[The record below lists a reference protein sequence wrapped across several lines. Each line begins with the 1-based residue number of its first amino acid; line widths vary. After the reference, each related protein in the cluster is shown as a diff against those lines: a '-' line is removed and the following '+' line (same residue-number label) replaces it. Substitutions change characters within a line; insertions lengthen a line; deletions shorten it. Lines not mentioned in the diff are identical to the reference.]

1 VVDLGL
7 RKGREKFLNFSD
19 DPIPEKE
26 IFVFL
31 VANAKPTPLDYFSGV
46 HLVISHLLEFYSGI
60 FEHRSMI
67 NDQS

>member
-31 VANAKPTPLDYFSGV
+31 AANAKPTPLDYVSGV
-46 HLVISHLLEFYSGI
+46 HLVINHLLDECANSIPAYLTI
-60 FEHRSMI
+60 
-67 NDQS
+67 DQ